1 MKITKR
7 KLNRKNQIK
16 LLEFCIAEVT
26 ARISADLLVI
36 QSNSI
41 ALLYRKILQI
51 LVCHIDPNTIEIF
64 EGYMK

>member
-16 LLEFCIAEVT
+16 LLEFFIAEVT